1 MSIPCC
7 CVLLKF
13 YILLSFQY
21 DFNHFS
27 CMLMTSFHVSV
38 PNWPFLPPAPTQGS
52 MGLKDSIIP
61 RIPRQHSYGQI
72 PLPPH
77 LSFLTLD
84 SPIPSPTG
92 SPGFFFPSDS
102 GSDRPKTS
110 RETSPPPCS
119 MVGLLSLVSSA
130 VNLLTIK
137 PLHVNCLVWFGMV
150 FL

>member
-1 MSIPCC
+1 MQPWCHFEQKCPLNLYSNVHSMLLCFVG
-7 CVLLKF
+7 VLHF
-13 YILLSFQY
+13 SFQF
-21 DFNHFS
+21 DFNQLS

-38 PNWPFLPPAPTQGS
+38 PNWPFLPSTPTQGS

-92 SPGFFFPSDS
+92 SPGYFFPSDS
-102 GSDRPKTS
+102 GSNRSKTS
-110 RETSPPPCS
+110 REASPAPCAH
-119 MVGLLSLVSSA
+119 GGPALS
-130 VNLLTIK
+130 
-137 PLHVNCLVWFGMV
+137 G
-150 FL
+150 